1 MAGNKSKGTTKKLKT
16 GTNNQVVKITGPT
29 LRDFLIHFR
38 RPIGPNYN
46 GLYGFDWLRDEY
58 VYDYLKVIENKDSE
72 TQLYRGDVREL
83 IKEYTRLKSSDTS
96 DVKELANIKPK
107 NGEPYIPAWLS
118 ITPMNSTT
126 LKGIPIDL
134 HLQIDQ
140 ENSDDDS
147 ELTNDGT
154 IIEFITSP
162 GITITPNSISLGDL
176 IKGGR
181 LSPKTLNSSNN
192 VFQSKTIHR
201 YRDESTTF
209 KIESNVKDNLPGS
222 IQIKARLRGVE
233 RIVGL
238 LMIYP
243 NIPKTCE
250 IVPYKFSSVL
260 GNTSVTVPQY
270 LEDYLAQTL
279 LRQACITS
287 KIEKIELLN
296 IANLKQQYEKLQKI
310 SFAINRDMALNLIN
324 GFLAQYPSPSVRDLT
339 ESEGDAFPDSLANL
353 MGAILREKTN
363 NNSIDGL
370 YIDSDNHKKTFIVF
384 TNYVNPAVAGQATWD
399 YKEIH
404 NQSCNPES
412 CYIDEAGNLGVMYK
426 YDGSKYHALNTI
438 HELGHT
444 LGLPHTFET
453 SSSAKHQFYQGYT
466 DNIMDYDTKLDPTD
480 SYKKLPD
487 RLFNQFYMNTL
498 ASFKWQWDIVRNDRS
513 IY

>member
-1 MAGNKSKGTTKKLKT
+1 MAGNTSKSTTKRLKT
-16 GTNNQVVKITGPT
+16 GTNNQVVKITAPT

-38 RPIGPNYN
+38 RPTLTKYN

-58 VYDYLKVIENKDSE
+58 VYDYLKVIENQNSE
-72 TQLYRGDVREL
+72 TQLYRGDVHEL
-83 IKEYTRLKSSDTS
+83 IKEYTRFKSSDTA
-96 DVKELANIKPK
+96 DVKELANIKPT
-107 NGEPYIPAWLS
+107 NGEPYVPAWLS

-126 LKGIPIDL
+126 LKGVPVDL
-134 HLQIDQ
+134 HLQVDQ

-162 GITITPNSISLGDL
+162 SITITPNSINLGDL

-181 LSPKTLNSSNN
+181 LPPKTLNSSNN

-222 IQIKARLRGVE
+222 IQIKARLKGIE

-287 KIEKIELLN
+287 KIEKIKLLN
-296 IANLKQQYEKLQKI
+296 IADLKQQYEKLQKTDFTMNRGI
-310 SFAINRDMALNLIN
+310 ALRLIDSFLT
-324 GFLAQYPSPSVRDLT
+324 QYPSPSVRDLT
-339 ESEGDAFPDSLANL
+339 ESEADAFPDDLAKV
-353 MGAILREKTN
+353 MAGILRETIN
-363 NNSIDGL
+363 DSSIDGL
-370 YIDSDNHKKTFIVF
+370 YIDSDNHKKTFLVF
-384 TNYVNPAVAGQATWD
+384 TNYYNSATAGMATWD

-404 NQSCNPES
+404 NQSCNSEQ

-426 YDGSKYHALNTI
+426 YDGSKYHALTTI

-466 DNIMDYDTKLDPTD
+466 DNIMDYNDKLDP
-480 SYKKLPD
+480 SGI
-487 RLFNQFYMNTL
+487 NQDIQLNEFYENNL
-498 ASFKWQWDIVRNDRS
+498 ASFKWQWDIIRNDRS